1 MHALLTK
8 TTKAHQAFIAR
19 CTTMLLLWPS
29 AVACRLYKEPMET
42 WYQKALFFLCCF
54 KKFQST

>member
-1 MHALLTK
+1 MHTLLTK
-8 TTKAHQAFIAR
+8 TKEAHEAFIAR
-19 CTTMLLLWPS
+19 STTMLLLWYS